1 MMYLTIMTEVIET
14 NPEILNGKPVFK
26 GTRIPVGL
34 IYELISLNYTINQI
48 LMEYPTLSKE
58 KIVLAL
64 KLGKE
69 AIDNIGKRDLTK
81 SFNEEKIKT

>member
-1 MMYLTIMTEVIET
+1 MTEVIET

-48 LMEYPTLSKE
+48 LDEYPTLSKE

-81 SFNEEKIKT
+81 SFQEEKIKT